1 MRKKINKEL
10 VLIAAVAIILTSIFA
25 TFTYYHI
32 FQEEVFG
39 SLETCAHVLTA
50 ASSGTT
56 DAWEQQRFSDKTI
69 RITVVDTDG
78 AVLMDSNADIGG
90 MSNHGDRPEIAEAFE
105 TGEGMDERR
114 SETLAKSTF
123 YYAMRM
129 EDGRVLRVAKETGS
143 ILSMFS
149 DALPSLLAIT
159 LFLFGFC
166 TLLAYFLT
174 KSFIEPVEKMAENLD
189 GAETVCAYK
198 ELRPFLQTIQKQHQN
213 ILKGA
218 KMRQNFTANVTHELK
233 TPLTSISGYAELIES
248 GMTDEKETRRFAKEI
263 HRNAKRLLDL
273 INDILQLSELDTRE
287 TELETEQLN
296 LYDLAATC
304 VEMLKV
310 TAESHGISIR
320 MTGSAAWIEG
330 NRGLIEEM
338 LYNLCSNAI
347 RYNKEEGNVLV
358 SVQEVEGGAKLQVA
372 DTGIGIPKKH
382 QERIFERFYRV
393 DKSRSKE
400 RGGTGLGLAIV
411 KHIAAE
417 HHAQITLESEE
428 GTGTVITVLFPNT
441 LQKEQA
447 KRM

>member
-25 TFTYYHI
+25 TFTYYKI

-39 SLETCAHVLTA
+39 SLETCAHVLSEA
-50 ASSGTT
+50 ASGEE
-56 DAWEQQRFSDKTI
+56 DYWEDYRLSDETI

-90 MSNHGDRPEIAEAFE
+90 MTNHGDRPEIAEAFE
-105 TGEGMDERR
+105 LGQGKDERR

-129 EDGRVLRVAKETGS
+129 EDGKVLRVAKETGS

-149 DALPSLLAIT
+149 DALPSLVVIT
-159 LFLFGFC
+159 LFLFMFC
-166 TLLAYFLT
+166 TVLAHFLT

-189 GAETVCAYK
+189 EAETVCAYK
-198 ELRPFLQTIQKQHQN
+198 ELRPFLQTIQEQHQN
-213 ILKGA
+213 ILKSA

-248 GMTDEKETRRFAKEI
+248 GMTDEKDTRRFAKEI
-263 HRNAKRLLDL
+263 HRNAKRLLDM

-287 TELETEQLN
+287 TEAETERLN
-296 LYDLAATC
+296 LYHMAATC
-304 VEMLKV
+304 VEMLKI
-310 TAESHGISIR
+310 TAEPHGITLQMKGDS
-320 MTGSAAWIEG
+320 AWIEG

-347 RYNKEEGNVLV
+347 RYNKENGNVIV
-358 SVQEVEGGAKLQVA
+358 SVVETEEGTKLQVA

-417 HHAQITLESEE
+417 HHARISLESEE
-428 GTGTVITVLFPNT
+428 GIGTIITVMFPKN
-441 LQKEQA
+441 K
-447 KRM
+447 